1 VGIGGFRPLH
11 RLTVQQG
18 GETED
23 KQRCWETQRD
33 PGEDKGPWG
42 WGIPML
48 FGVFL
53 GIVEKLI

>member
-1 VGIGGFRPLH
+1 MRTG
-11 RLTVQQG
+11 
-18 GETED
+18 D

-42 WGIPML
+42 WRIPML
-48 FGVFL
+48 FLEFLGVFL